1 MRSKPSQENVSF
13 LASSKQQFPNKSL
26 PWTLPLS
33 VSARLSDSSRA
44 LCLLSYH
51 LPFVSGPLRLPLTCP
66 LQIFSFEINVSVAI
80 ITFASRPRIVMSV
93 LHHNSR
99 DVMEVINSL
108 DNIHYKGMGV
118 IK

>member
-1 MRSKPSQENVSF
+1 
-13 LASSKQQFPNKSL
+13 
-26 PWTLPLS
+26 
-33 VSARLSDSSRA
+33 
-44 LCLLSYH
+44 
-51 LPFVSGPLRLPLTCP
+51 
-66 LQIFSFEINVSVAI
+66 
-80 ITFASRPRIVMSV
+80 MSV